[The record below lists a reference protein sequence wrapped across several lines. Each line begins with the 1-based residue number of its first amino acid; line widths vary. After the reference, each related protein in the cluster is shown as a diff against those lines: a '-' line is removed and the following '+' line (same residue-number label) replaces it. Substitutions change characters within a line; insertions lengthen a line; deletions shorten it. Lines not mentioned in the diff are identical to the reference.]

1 MKRVLITDDCHPE
14 LMAGLE
20 QMGYTCAFK
29 PNITAAEAQ
38 AEIAEYE
45 GLIINSKIMVDHD
58 FLAGALL
65 LRFVGRLG
73 SGMEVVDKQAAA
85 ERGVAIFSSPEGN
98 CNAVAEHATGML
110 LTLLNN
116 LHTADAE
123 VRHRIWRR
131 EANRGVE
138 LEGKTVGII
147 GFGHTGSAFARKLQ
161 GWDVRVLAH
170 DKYKTGFAANMPWVQ
185 ECTPE
190 YIQQESDIISL
201 HLPLHPETRHYANA
215 EFLSACRQGLILINT
230 ARGKCVDT
238 NALVVALESGQVSGA
253 CLDVFENEKPD
264 TYSIKESELFERLF
278 CFQNVVLSPHIAGWT
293 HESKLKMAR
302 VLLAKI
308 VNWRTSFSLA
318 KKENQ

>member
-14 LMAGLE
+14 LVAGLE
-20 QMGYTCAFK
+20 QMGYSCAFK
-29 PNITAAEAQ
+29 PNITAAEARV
-38 AEIAEYE
+38 EIAEYE
-45 GLIINSKIMVDHD
+45 GLIINSKILVDQD
-58 FLAGALL
+58 FLAAAPL

-85 ERGVAIFSSPEGN
+85 ERGVAVFSSPEGN
-98 CNAVAEHATGML
+98 CNAVAEHAMGML

-138 LEGKTVGII
+138 LEGKTIGII

-161 GWDVRVLAH
+161 GWDMRVLAH
-170 DKYKTGFAANMPWVQ
+170 DKYKTGFAANMSWVQ

-201 HLPLHPETRHYANA
+201 HLPLHSETRHYVSAD
-215 EFLSACRQGLILINT
+215 FLSACRRGLILINT

-238 NALVVALESGQVSGA
+238 SALVTALESGHLGGA
-253 CLDVFENEKPD
+253 CLDVFENEKPEA
-264 TYSIKESELFERLF
+264 YSFQESELFERLF
-278 CFQNVVLSPHIAGWT
+278 GMPNVVLSPHIAGWT
-293 HESKLKMAR
+293 HESKLKMAK
-302 VLLAKI
+302 VLLVKI
-308 VNWRTSFSLA
+308 VNWRTSFLIAEKESL
-318 KKENQ
+318 

>member
-14 LMAGLE
+14 LLAGLE
-20 QMGYTCAFK
+20 QMGYACVFK
-29 PNITAAEAQ
+29 PNTTDAETR

-45 GLIINSKIMVDHD
+45 GLIINSKIMVDRD
-58 FLAGALL
+58 FLEGAPL

-73 SGMEVVDKQAAA
+73 SGMEIIDKQAAA

-98 CNAVAEHATGML
+98 RNAVAEHAMGML

-138 LEGKTVGII
+138 LEGKTIGII

-161 GWDVRVLAH
+161 GWDMRVLAH
-170 DKYKTGFAANMPWVQ
+170 DKYKTGFATDMPWVQ

-190 YIQQESDIISL
+190 FIQQEADIISL

-215 EFLSACRQGLILINT
+215 AFLAACRRGIILINT

-238 NALVVALESGQVSGA
+238 NALVEALESGQVNGA

-278 CFQNVVLSPHIAGWT
+278 GFQNVVLSPHIAGWT
-293 HESKLKMAR
+293 HESKLKMAK
-302 VLLAKI
+302 VLLVKI
-308 VNWRTSFSLA
+308 ASWRTSASIA
-318 KKENQ
+318 QKESP